1 MEDTTVKHR
10 QISDKSL
17 ANLKQFSKGKSGN
30 PKGRPTKGDCLVS
43 CLKEELASLVAK
55 GSPLTKEQMI
65 AKALVDKAMLGD
77 IMAIRLAFEYTAG
90 KPTQAIE
97 MSGSVNVDH
106 TQWKARNE
114 QLDRILQASLKRQG
128 KLIDVTPKDLT
139 S

>member
-90 KPTQAIE
+90 KPMQAVELTGKDGGPIE
-97 MSGSVNVDH
+97 HSEA
-106 TQWKARNE
+106 KE
-114 QLDRILQASLKRQG
+114 QFISRITSLSATLRATAG
-128 KLIDVTPKDLT
+128 DPVLN
-139 S
+139 